1 VTNPPRRWFAPT
13 AGSSLCHLKLSWY
26 QFVINSFVYLSK
38 CPTKNPRTLRW
49 AGLEIVLISQAKT
62 YPRTSF
68 VRSSS
73 PVVGLYFTIEPDEI
87 ALVPCNRM
95 AAKLRQCFV
104 VNDMVLMAVEV
115 VSCI

>member
-1 VTNPPRRWFAPT
+1 M
-13 AGSSLCHLKLSWY
+13 
-26 QFVINSFVYLSK
+26 
-38 CPTKNPRTLRW
+38 
-49 AGLEIVLISQAKT
+49 EIVLKVQAKT

-73 PVVGLYFTIEPDEI
+73 PVLGPYLTIEPDQI

-104 VNDMVLMAVEV
+104 VNDMVLMAVEC
-115 VSCI
+115 VSLI

>member
-1 VTNPPRRWFAPT
+1 M
-13 AGSSLCHLKLSWY
+13 
-26 QFVINSFVYLSK
+26 
-38 CPTKNPRTLRW
+38 
-49 AGLEIVLISQAKT
+49 EIVLSSQART

-73 PVVGLYFTIEPDEI
+73 PVLGPYLTIEPDQI

-104 VNDMVLMAVEV
+104 VKDMVLMDVEV
-115 VSCI
+115 VFLI